1 MVRTPVGDG
10 PAGRG
15 APGGRDG
22 LRGPGDSGVPRGR
35 GFLRALGARR
45 GRSDQGAIAI
55 FVAICAA
62 FLVLVIALVIDAGG
76 RLRVAER
83 TDGYAQEAARVGGQQ
98 LDEAA
103 VLQGEGYRVKQE
115 YVKEAANSYLGL
127 YGLAVHNVEFS
138 GDGSVVTITVQAD
151 YRPALLGELGK
162 QKVTGKG
169 SATLVHGVEK
179 AETD

>member
-1 MVRTPVGDG
+1 M
-10 PAGRG
+10 
-15 APGGRDG
+15 
-22 LRGPGDSGVPRGR
+22 
-35 GFLRALGARR
+35 R
-45 GRSDQGAIAI
+45 GRSDRGDRGAIGI

-62 FLVLVIALVIDAGG
+62 FLILVIALVVDAAG

-83 TDGYAQEAARVGGQQ
+83 TDGYAQEAARIGGQQ

-103 VLQGEGYRVKQE
+103 VLQGAGYRVKQD
-115 YVKEAANSYLGL
+115 YVRDAANGYLAL
-127 YGLAVHNVEFS
+127 YHLQAENVTFS
-138 GDGSVVTITVQAD
+138 ADGSVVTVTVKAEF
-151 YRPALLGELGK
+151 RPALLGELGK

>member
-1 MVRTPVGDG
+1 M
-10 PAGRG
+10 
-15 APGGRDG
+15 
-22 LRGPGDSGVPRGR
+22 
-35 GFLRALGARR
+35 
-45 GRSDQGAIAI
+45 AI

-62 FLVLVIALVIDAGG
+62 FLVLVIALVVDAGG

-83 TDGYAQEAARVGGQQ
+83 TDAYAQEAARVGGQQ

-103 VLQGEGYRVKQE
+103 VLRGEGYRVKEQ
-115 YVKEAANSYLGL
+115 YVKDAADSYLAL
-127 YGLAVHNVEFS
+127 YHLKAAAVAFSPDGTAVTVTVE
-138 GDGSVVTITVQAD
+138 AD
-151 YRPALLGELGK
+151 YKPALLGELGK